1 MTRIWGFW
9 TRGKLDVL
17 DRYLQ
22 AFTTATKNKSRERIY
37 LDLFAGDTD
46 NEERLTGDKIKG
58 SAQIALS
65 ISDPPFTKVRLFE
78 KETKARK
85 LESDLHNK
93 FPNRDLKVYGGDCN
107 EMIHEALD
115 ELRDVN
121 WAPTFAFIDPN
132 GMEAQWRTLEALSKF
147 RQAPRTK
154 TELFMLFSPPM
165 FIRLLRKDG
174 SAVRSKDTAAIT
186 AMFGSDDWQHIY
198 RTRLDD
204 RIKPR
209 QAHYEYLNLMRW
221 RLETVLGYG
230 WTHPLKVRNERGN
243 VIYHMIFATDHEAGT
258 RIMSNLYARAAEKF
272 PEMRAAA
279 RRQRR
284 QIENEK
290 RGVMKLDFRE
300 GEQALLAPPIR
311 GERFYEHEPP
321 EKPWF
326 IE

>member
-22 AFTTATKNKSRERIY
+22 AFVTATKNKSRERIY
-37 LDLFAGDTD
+37 LDLFAGEAD
-46 NEERLTGDKIKG
+46 NEERLTGNKIKG

-85 LESDLHNK
+85 LESALRSN
-93 FPNRDLKVYGGDCN
+93 FPHRDLKVYSGDCN

-115 ELRDVN
+115 ELRDIN

-132 GMEAQWRTLEALSKF
+132 GMEAKWRTLEALSKF
-147 RQAPRTK
+147 RPRSLTK

-165 FIRLLRKDG
+165 FTRLLRKDG
-174 SAVRSKDTAAIT
+174 SAVRSKDTDAIT

-198 RTRLDD
+198 RTRLDN

-209 QAHYEYLNLMRW
+209 QARHEYLNLMRW
-221 RLETVLGYG
+221 RLETLLGYS
-230 WTHPLKVRNERGN
+230 WTHPLKVCNERGN

-272 PEMRAAA
+272 PEMRAKA
-279 RRQRR
+279 QHLRR

-290 RGVMKLDFRE
+290 LGVMKLDLKE
-300 GEQALLAPPIR
+300 DEQALLAPPKR

-326 IE
+326 ID